1 MHYKFVNTLCNK
13 LRSSGLQIF
22 QMRRGR
28 SHFAHI
34 HFAILF
40 IVQILLL
47 LVLTTC
53 TWRSKVR
60 NMPHFM
66 RHIVSQSKN
75 DWSERMIAVSV
86 IFPWKFIFWYR
97 AAAPWWMSNVKPQF
111 CTRMF
116 TGFFTHS
123 ASVTINFLIF
133 VKIERILILISFRF
147 QWRVRHQAC
156 ASQCGNYRIFQS
168 LRFYVKSKL
177 ENL

>member
-47 LVLTTC
+47 SSTHCLKN
-53 TWRSKVR
+53 KVR

-86 IFPWKFIFWYR
+86 IFPWKFIFWYHP
-97 AAAPWWMSNVKPQF
+97 AAPWWMSNVKPQF

-123 ASVTINFLIF
+123 ASVPTNFLT
-133 VKIERILILISFRF
+133 L
-147 QWRVRHQAC
+147 
-156 ASQCGNYRIFQS
+156 
-168 LRFYVKSKL
+168 SK
-177 ENL
+177 ENENGSWNRLALGFN